1 MRMREDA
8 GASREAWHKSGARDA
23 HESRATHVASSSRER
38 CNPHRPSLPGA
49 FQMLY
54 ESRDGRFCLFEG
66 VDGHLSAV
74 DASKF
79 A

>member
-1 MRMREDA
+1 MCEDA

-23 HESRATHVASSSRER
+23 RESCVAHTSFSAHEQRS
-38 CNPHRPSLPGA
+38 PHRPSLPGA
-49 FQMLY
+49 FKMLY
-54 ESRDGRFCLFEG
+54 ESRDGRLCLFEG
-66 VDGHLSAV
+66 NDGHLSAV